1 MISTELK
8 SHFAKVRVL
17 GQGADRISLSAGEIA
32 WLLYLTATDLGLKPC
47 ISALSISKK
56 QVRC

>member
-17 GQGADRISLSAGEIA
+17 GQGADRISLSVSEIA
-32 WLLYLTATDLGLKPC
+32 WLLRK
-47 ISALSISKK
+47 
-56 QVRC
+56 